1 MKIIFKFW
9 PKMNPEFENR
19 EEYLSYPLS
28 LDLRQTRESCRPA
41 VGFGGFVGHSGT
53 SPGEL
58 VALVHCMVSMGKQ
71 VQSFESRNL

>member
-9 PKMNPEFENR
+9 PKMNPEFKNR

-53 SPGEL
+53 SPGEFSPGSL
-58 VALVHCMVSMGKQ
+58 HGVHGKTG
-71 VQSFESRNL
+71 SEF